1 LVNRAFFAL
10 QDTTTPM
17 ILGMVTVCVNIVLN
31 LLLVGPL
38 RQGGLALAT
47 TVASLIGL
55 VLGLLAF
62 RRKSAV
68 GFPARRLLS
77 TVLRTGFASVVM
89 GVVVWAA
96 YSKIQSVMRWHGSFL
111 ELIPVGLVVAL
122 GALVYLLM
130 VWILRVPELMFVL
143 DTARRGLSELRGRL
157 TGK

>member
-1 LVNRAFFAL
+1 
-10 QDTTTPM
+10 M
-17 ILGMVTVCVNIVLN
+17 
-31 LLLVGPL
+31 
-38 RQGGLALAT
+38 
-47 TVASLIGL
+47 
-55 VLGLLAF
+55 
-62 RRKSAV
+62 
-68 GFPARRLLS
+68 
-77 TVLRTGFASVVM
+77 LRTGFASVVM